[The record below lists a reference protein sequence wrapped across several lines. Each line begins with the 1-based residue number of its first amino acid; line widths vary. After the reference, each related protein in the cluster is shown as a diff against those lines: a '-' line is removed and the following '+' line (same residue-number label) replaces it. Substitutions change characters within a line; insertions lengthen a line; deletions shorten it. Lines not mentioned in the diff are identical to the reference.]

1 MATGEIVAS
10 LLVLIPTV
18 LVLGFGVG
26 LTIRFAIQSRRG
38 PPDPEVVDLIGQV
51 VETTS
56 ALNYRGTIR
65 ARGET
70 WTAELQGR
78 GRLPTGRQ
86 VRVVA
91 ADGIVLTVA
100 PIEKTVEPPSAAEL
114 A

>member
-70 WTAELQGR
+70 WTATARTRASPYRAAGARCCR
-78 GRLPTGRQ
+78 GRHCVDRGPY
-86 VRVVA
+86 
-91 ADGIVLTVA
+91 
-100 PIEKTVEPPSAAEL
+100 
-114 A
+114 